1 MKRRAFLM
9 KSAGAGTAL
18 LTSAAYGIPGIRD
31 WIMQQHV

>member
-1 MKRRAFLM
+1 MKRRAFLVG
-9 KSAGAGTAL
+9 SAGAGIAL